1 MNTERIV
8 TMGKYFDKVLIV
20 FPDNSMYVQEPGSPS
35 IVRMCRLMK
44 ATGDAQVAQGPFR
57 PFVGCTFAGK
67 QPAPCAIE
75 AILKEAQA
83 HRDYSY
89 TDVAHVVIGY
99 AEVPV
104 ARLPELPSS
113 MWVNQ
118 TDGQVAQVAVV
129 LDEFAY

>member
-1 MNTERIV
+1 MKDRIV
-8 TMGKYFDKVLIV
+8 TIGKFMDKVLIA
-20 FPDNSMYVQEPGSPS
+20 FPDGHMYTQEPGSPS

-44 ATGDAQVAQGPFR
+44 ATGDAQVVQGPFR

-75 AILKEAQA
+75 TIRKEAQA

-89 TDVAHVVIGY
+89 TATAHVVLGY
-99 AEVPV
+99 AEMPLKDVPC
-104 ARLPELPSS
+104 LPHD
-113 MWVNQ
+113 MWINR
-118 TDGQVAQVAVV
+118 TDGQVAQIAVL

>member
-1 MNTERIV
+1 MNKDRIV

-20 FPDNSMYVQEPGSPS
+20 FPDGHMYAQEPGSPS
-35 IVRMCRLMK
+35 IVRMARLMK
-44 ATGDAQVAQGPFR
+44 SRGDAQVVQGPFR

-67 QPAPCAIE
+67 QPSPCAIE
-75 AILKEAQA
+75 SIRKEAQA

-89 TDVAHVVIGY
+89 TDVAHVVLGY

-104 ARLPELPSS
+104 DQLPELPNS
-113 MWVNQ
+113 MWINQ

>member
-1 MNTERIV
+1 MNKDRIV
-8 TMGKYFDKVLIV
+8 TIGKLLYNVLIA
-20 FPDNSMYVQEPGSPS
+20 FPDGHMYAQEPGAPS
-35 IVRMCRLMK
+35 IVRMARLMK
-44 ATGDAQVAQGPFR
+44 ATGDAQVVQGPFR
-57 PFVGCTFAGK
+57 PFIGCTFAGK
-67 QPAPCAIE
+67 HPTPCAIE

-89 TDVAHVVIGY
+89 TDTAHVVLGY

-104 ARLPELPSS
+104 DQLPDLPDD
-113 MWVNQ
+113 MWINR